1 MAQYIDRDKAIDGAC
16 EALRGAI
23 RCGKAQFAAARW
35 VVDELEIIP
44 AADVVPVV
52 RGHWHV
58 IKTNCAGMIVTSY
71 QCTVCGK
78 TCATQMRIF
87 HDDDVP
93 MCCCWCGARMDEEAP
108 NGGDTD

>member
-1 MAQYIDRDKAIDGAC
+1 MTEYIDREKAIDAAC
-16 EALRGAI
+16 EVLRGAI
-23 RCGKAQFAAARW
+23 RCGKAKFTVVRW
-35 VVDELEIIP
+35 IVDELEIIP